1 MPVSYVD
8 DWNEQQRKVAEKW
21 REQSRTLHESLAE
34 VRVRIATQGDELAV
48 TTDAQGRVADL
59 EIAPKALGLGNETL
73 RRMLLQTIRQAQ
85 AEAARRAEGIVA
97 EMSPEAAATLRAAQE
112 FVGED
117 ETPHARQDAT
127 AGQADPDDDEKRN
140 DSSAWLRKD

>member
-1 MPVSYVD
+1 MSYID
-8 DWNEQQRKVAEKW
+8 DWNEQQRKVAEEW
-21 REQSRTLHESLAE
+21 REQSRTLRDSLAE

-59 EIAPKALGLGNETL
+59 EIAPKALSLGAETL

-85 AEAARRAEGIVA
+85 AEAARQAEAVVA
-97 EMSPEAAATLRAAQE
+97 QTSPEAAATLRASRE

-117 ETPHARQDAT
+117 EAPQAQPWANPAEEVDEDWSDA
-127 AGQADPDDDEKRN
+127 N
-140 DSSAWLRKD
+140 YWLRRG